1 MPFHSCCLSRFKV
14 NHMIVFK
21 KYTVMALACLAV
33 LSSCG
38 PDKEGGDPKT
48 EYDRQAM
55 VANYAENLIVPG
67 YTVFKN
73 KTEAMHTAIN
83 AFVAAPATGTLA
95 TARTAYQEAYKAW
108 QDVSMYEFGP
118 AEEQLLRANLNVY
131 PTSAAE
137 IENNIS
143 SGSYDLQASAN
154 LDAKGFPALDYLLY
168 EAGPEAAVVDQYTS
182 GASTANRK
190 KYLQE
195 ISSLITQ
202 RANTVYTG
210 WTSGNYAA
218 TFKNA
223 PGTAVGSAVAN
234 LVNQLNFDID
244 VTKRAKIGF
253 PSGRFTA
260 GSALPEKVEAY
271 YSQTSL
277 ELLKQAIR
285 AEKAVFMGMTANGTD
300 GPGLDDYLD
309 HVEAPYGEGLL
320 SDAIEAQFD
329 AALAA
334 ANAVQGPLSEAVTTQ
349 PQAVTKVYDE
359 LQKLIVLT
367 KTDLPSALGVTIT
380 YTDNDGD

>member
-1 MPFHSCCLSRFKV
+1 
-14 NHMIVFK
+14 MIVFK
-21 KYTVMALACLAV
+21 KYTVMAIACLAV

-38 PDKEGGDPKT
+38 SDNEGGPAT

-55 VANYAENLIVPG
+55 VAHYADNLIVPAFR
-67 YTVFKN
+67 VFNN
-73 KTEAMHTAIN
+73 KTEAMVAAVN
-83 AFVAAPATGTLA
+83 AFVATPTTGTLV
-95 TARTAYQEAYKAW
+95 TARTAYQDAYIAL
-108 QDVSMYEFGP
+108 QDVSVYEFGP
-118 AEEQLLRANLNVY
+118 AEEQLLRANLNIY

-137 IENNIS
+137 IENNVM
-143 SGSYDLQASAN
+143 SGTYDLQAAAN
-154 LDAKGFPALDYLLY
+154 LDTKGFPALDYLLY
-168 EAGPEAAVVDQYTS
+168 GAGSEAAIVEQHTS
-182 GASTANRK
+182 GAHAANRK
-190 KYLQE
+190 KYLQDV
-195 ISSLITQ
+195 SSLVHQ
-202 RANTVYTG
+202 RANAVYTG
-210 WTSGNYAA
+210 WTSGNYAD

-223 PGTAVGSAVAN
+223 QGTAVGSAVGN

-244 VTKRAKIGF
+244 VTKRAKVGF
-253 PSGRFTA
+253 PSGRFSV
-260 GSALPEKVEAY
+260 GEALPEKVEAY

-285 AEKAVFMGMTANGTD
+285 AEKATFMGMTANGTN

-309 HVEAPYGEGLL
+309 HVEAPYGEGML

-367 KTDLPSALGVTIT
+367 KTDMPSALGVAIN
-380 YTDNDGD
+380 YTDSDGD

>member
-1 MPFHSCCLSRFKV
+1 
-14 NHMIVFK
+14 
-21 KYTVMALACLAV
+21 MALACLAV

-38 PDKEGGDPKT
+38 PDNEGGDPKT

-55 VANYAENLIVPG
+55 VANYADNLIVPG
-67 YTVFKN
+67 YTAFKN
-73 KTEAMHTAIN
+73 KTEAMVTAIN
-83 AFVAAPATGTLA
+83 TFVAAPTTATLA
-95 TARTAYQEAYKAW
+95 TARTAYREAYKTW
-108 QDVSMYEFGP
+108 QDVSIYEFGP
-118 AEEQLLRANLNVY
+118 AEEQLLRNNLNIY
-131 PTSAAE
+131 PTSVAE
-137 IENNIS
+137 IENNITA
-143 SGSYDLQASAN
+143 GTYDLQAADN

-168 EAGPEAAVVDQYTS
+168 GAGTEAAVVDQYTS
-182 GASTANRK
+182 GANAANRK
-190 KYLQE
+190 KYLQD
-195 ISSLITQ
+195 ISSLINQ
-202 RANTVYTG
+202 RANVVYTG
-210 WTSGNYAA
+210 WTSGDYAT
-218 TFKNA
+218 TFKNT
-223 PGTAVGSAVAN
+223 PGTAVGSAVGN

-244 VTKRAKIGF
+244 LTKRAKVGF

-285 AEKAVFMGMTANGTD
+285 AEKATFMGMTANGTN

-309 HVEAPYGEGLL
+309 HVGAPYGNGKL

-334 ANAVQGPLSEAVTTQ
+334 ANAVQGPLAEAVTTQ

-367 KTDLPSALGVTIT
+367 KTDMPSALGVTIN
-380 YTDNDGD
+380 YTDSDGD